1 MAAGR
6 FFFQPLK
13 FMHTSTLTPL
23 KQNRSDAV
31 GTTLEISPTP
41 AIATETLQAA
51 IEQATST
58 GGGTVRLLPGLH
70 LSGTLHLKSGLTLEI
85 PPGATLKA
93 VADPEAML
101 AMQSSVISRMDTVP
115 WKAFLHADGQSNIRV
130 CGGGTIDGSG
140 DEKCFLDGVENS
152 PNRPYGLHF
161 VACRNVTVEN
171 LSLRNSAFWMQ
182 RYFSCDGV
190 RVHGLN
196 VWNHANKNNDGIDID
211 SSCNVIVSD
220 CQIDASDDALCIK
233 SEGELPARNI
243 TVTNCLLST
252 HASAIKTG
260 TGSVGGFENITI
272 SNIVIRK
279 SASTVMKHPSKRWG
293 GLTGLDLA
301 TTDGGAF
308 RNVIISNVTM
318 EELDNPI
325 LVRLGNRLSGNVARQ
340 GYGGDGDTHQGVKDD
355 GKAARVTGVPIY
367 EDLIIAN
374 VIARNVGPWP
384 VVVAGHEGAPVQRVT
399 LRDVTIHCKRPGTQE
414 DLDTPPNWEA
424 KGYPGRGMFGTHLPA
439 YGLATAFTEDLVVE
453 NFRAIPAE
461 GEVRP
466 ARFDA

>member
-1 MAAGR
+1 MLQQIASPDSRVIGSIGFDTPIKLA
-6 FFFQPLK
+6 PAE
-13 FMHTSTLTPL
+13 TSETATI
-23 KQNRSDAV
+23 QSAIDAV
-31 GTTLEISPTP
+31 H
-41 AIATETLQAA
+41 AQ
-51 IEQATST
+51 

-85 PPGATLKA
+85 LPGAVLKA
-93 VADPEAML
+93 VADPAAL
-101 AMQSSVISRMDTVP
+101 HAIQSSVISRMDTVP
-115 WKAFLHADGQSNIRV
+115 WKAFLHADGQTNIHL

-140 DEKCFLDGVENS
+140 DADCFLDGVENS
-152 PNRPYGLHF
+152 PNRHYGLHF
-161 VACRNVTVEN
+161 VACRDITVEN
-171 LSLRNSAFWMQ
+171 LTLRNSAFWMQ

-190 RVHGLN
+190 RIHGLK
-196 VWNHANKNNDGIDID
+196 VWNHANKNNDGLDID

-233 SEGELPARNI
+233 SEGERPARNI

-279 SASTVMKHPSKRWG
+279 SASTVMKHPCGRWG

-308 RNVIISNVTM
+308 RNVIVSNITM

-325 LVRLGNRLSGNVARQ
+325 LVRLGNRRSGNVARQ
-340 GYGGDGDTHQGVKDD
+340 GYEGDGDASQGVKDD
-355 GKAARVTGVPIY
+355 GKAARITGTPIY
-367 EDLIIAN
+367 EDLIISN

-384 VVVAGHEGAPVQRVT
+384 VVVAGHEGAPVRRVT
-399 LRDVTIHCKRPGTQE
+399 LRDITIHCGRPGTQA
-414 DLDTPPNWEA
+414 DLDTPPNWQA
-424 KGYPGRGMFGTHLPA
+424 KGYPGLGMFGTRLPA
-439 YGLATAFTEDLVVE
+439 YGLVTAFAEDLAVE
-453 NFRAIPAE
+453 NFRALPAP

-466 ARFDA
+466 ARFDGVQQ